1 MHPVVKHIDVFVHQ
15 LHPATHEAVHD
26 PVVLTNKNPELH
38 WVQKLAVDETW
49 AIPVGVLAGA
59 PAHKAH
65 PVGAVPQV
73 D

>member
-1 MHPVVKHIDVFVHQ
+1 VFVHQ
-15 LHPATHEAVHD
+15 LHPATHEAVHV

-38 WVQKLAVDETW
+38 CVHVLEIATVRVN
-49 AIPVGVLAGA
+49 PVGV

-65 PVGAVPQV
+65 PVGAVAQV